1 MGNIL
6 YKERRLLDVLSLA
19 TFKTSQLLIT
29 VKEQS
34 NGRCPWDMFI
44 FLMHFLST
52 QKVYLASYTYR
63 RGLLRCSFYS
73 DGLCEGLKVAGRV
86 TGTDSRAFSL
96 YYSYLTSNYEPLGS
110 GICWE
115 NAFT

>member
-63 RGLLRCSFYS
+63 RGLLRCSFPIIGIAKALNMERTKVRDSHVFYANILISYS
-73 DGLCEGLKVAGRV
+73 V
-86 TGTDSRAFSL
+86 
-96 YYSYLTSNYEPLGS
+96 
-110 GICWE
+110 
-115 NAFT
+115 

>member
-63 RGLLRCSFYS
+63 RGLLRCSFRQQWAVQS
-73 DGLCEGLKVAGRV
+73 LRSVGRV

>member
-73 DGLCEGLKVAGRV
+73 DGQCEGLKVAGRV
-86 TGTDSRAFSL
+86 TGTDSRAFSFIVFT
-96 YYSYLTSNYEPLGS
+96 YLINEPSGS
-110 GICWE
+110 GICGYKMSL
-115 NAFT
+115 

>member
-63 RGLLRCSFYS
+63 RGLLRCSFY
-73 DGLCEGLKVAGRV
+73 LKVAGRV